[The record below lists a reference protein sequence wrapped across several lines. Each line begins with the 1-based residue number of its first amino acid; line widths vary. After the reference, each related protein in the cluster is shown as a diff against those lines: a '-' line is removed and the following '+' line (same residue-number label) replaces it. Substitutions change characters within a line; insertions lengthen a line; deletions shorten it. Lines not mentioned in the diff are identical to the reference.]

1 MDANPKL
8 KTLNRKEKISSDRS
22 LAFYEQVINL
32 HKELDDAFI
41 NQFNRSLPFAETLLD
56 RWERAKKLG
65 FGDNSSIYDSALVF
79 GDTKVGANVWIG
91 PNTIIDGSGGL
102 TIGDFCTISVG
113 VHIYTHDNVKQ
124 TLTSGKHPIE
134 RSPVQIGNNVYIAPN
149 AIITKGVSIGNFCII
164 GAHAFVNKDVPD
176 NSIVIGQPAK
186 VVGSITFENDEPHF
200 NYHDK

>member
-1 MDANPKL
+1 M
-8 KTLNRKEKISSDRS
+8 NRKEKISSEKS

-41 NQFNRSLPFAETLLD
+41 NQFNRSLPFNETLFD

-65 FGDNSSIYDSALVF
+65 FGDNSSIYDSSLVF
-79 GDTKVGANVWIG
+79 GDAKVGANVWIG

-134 RSPVQIGNNVYIAPN
+134 RAPVKIGSNVYIAPN
-149 AIITKGVSIGNFCII
+149 AIITKGVSIGNFSVI
-164 GAHAFVNKDVPD
+164 GAHAFVNKDVPE
-176 NSIVIGQPAK
+176 NSIVMGQPAK
-186 VVGSITFENDEPHF
+186 VVGTISFENDTPVFKYDH
-200 NYHDK
+200 

>member
-1 MDANPKL
+1 M
-8 KTLNRKEKISSDRS
+8 NRKEKISSDKS

-41 NQFNRSLPFAETLLD
+41 SQFNRSLPLAETLFD

-65 FGDNSSIYDSALVF
+65 FGDNSSIYNSALVF
-79 GDTKVGANVWIG
+79 GQIKVGANVWIG

-102 TIGDFCTISVG
+102 TIGDFSTISVG

-124 TLTSGKHPIE
+124 TLTSGKIPIE
-134 RSPVQIGNNVYIAPN
+134 RAPVSIGSNVYIAPN
-149 AIITKGVSIGNFCII
+149 AIIIKGVSIGNFSII

-176 NSIVIGQPAK
+176 NSIVMGQPAK
-186 VVGSITFENDEPHF
+186 VVGTVSFENEIPVFKYDH
-200 NYHDK
+200 